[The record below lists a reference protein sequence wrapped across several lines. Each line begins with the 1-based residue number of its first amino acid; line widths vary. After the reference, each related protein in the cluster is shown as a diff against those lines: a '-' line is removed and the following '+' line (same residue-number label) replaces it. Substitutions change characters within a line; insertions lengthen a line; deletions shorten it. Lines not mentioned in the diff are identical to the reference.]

1 MSAEKIIEQ
10 IKKDTEKDIRQILKD
25 ANNQAK
31 ELINSM
37 KKEAEKEA
45 EKIISDGKKQA
56 ENIQK
61 IMISKVNQ
69 DAKKE
74 IMRTKEEIINDC
86 FIKAQHELSILE
98 HDRYKKLVKKLIES
112 GKEKLGENC
121 SVKVSRDIDKSIVE
135 EVGLKVSG
143 KTESSGGIIFMS
155 SDKRITLNHTFEA
168 ILKREKDKLR
178 IKVGKLLFS

>member
-10 IKKDTEKDIRQILKD
+10 IRKDTEKDIKQILKD

-31 ELINSM
+31 EIINSM

-45 EKIISDGKKQA
+45 EIIISDGKKQA

-98 HDRYKKLVKKLIES
+98 HDKYEKLVKKLIES

-121 SVKVSRDIDKSIVE
+121 SVKVSRDIDKRIAE
-135 EVGLKVSG
+135 ELGLKVSG
-143 KTESSGGIIFMS
+143 KTESSGGIIFVS
-155 SDKRITLNHTFEA
+155 SDGRITLNHTFEA